1 MQLNYKVS
9 GEGHPI
15 IILHGFL
22 GSLDNWQSLAK
33 ELSAQYKV
41 FLIDLRNHGKSEHA
55 EHHNY
60 MLMENDV
67 LEFMNEQNIS
77 SAHILGHSMGGKAAM
92 FFAVQNP
99 ERVDKLIVVDIGP
112 KYYPQHHQ
120 TILSA
125 LNSVDLMKI
134 SSRQEVESHLMAQLN
149 DSGIVQWLTKN
160 LKRESGESFSWK
172 FNLTGLTKEVENIGE
187 ALREDA
193 YFSNPV
199 LFIRGGKS
207 PYISD
212 EDIDLITSVFPFAK
226 LATIPQAGHWV
237 HAEQPEEFLATVLSF
252 LKNH

>member
-1 MQLNYKVS
+1 MQLNYKVA
-9 GEGHPI
+9 GEGQPL

-33 ELSAQYKV
+33 ELSVNYKV
-41 FLIDLRNHGKSEHA
+41 YIIDLRNHGKSEHA
-55 EHHNY
+55 DHHNY
-60 MLMENDV
+60 MLMENDL

-92 FFAVQNP
+92 FFAIQNP

-125 LNSVDLMKI
+125 LTAVDLMEI
-134 SSRQEVESHLMAQLN
+134 SSRQEVENQLMTQLN
-149 DSGIVQWLTKN
+149 DVGIVQWLMKN

-172 FNLTGLTKEVENIGE
+172 FNLSGLTKEVENIGE

-207 PYISD
+207 PYILD
-212 EDIDLITSVFPFAK
+212 EDLELITQVFPFAK
-226 LATIPQAGHWV
+226 LATIPKAGHWV
-237 HAEQPEEFLATVLSF
+237 HAEQPEEFLAVVLSF